1 MKFTTSILA
10 ALVALAMA
18 APAPDAKLSKHAALL
33 RRSTSPTPSH
43 DFQNTNNLSVAAM
56 REATTAIAKRCDREG
71 YKKCADPCEAFNQ
84 GPYGGISWA
93 VCLASCNDIYGGDC

>member
-33 RRSTSPTPSH
+33 RRM
-43 DFQNTNNLSVAAM
+43 AAM